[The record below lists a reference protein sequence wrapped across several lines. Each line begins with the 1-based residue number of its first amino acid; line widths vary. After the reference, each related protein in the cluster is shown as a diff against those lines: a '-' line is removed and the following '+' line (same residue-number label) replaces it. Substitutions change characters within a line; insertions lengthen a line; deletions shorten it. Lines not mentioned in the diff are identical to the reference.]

1 MLICAAHGYPGE
13 GRPDVETFVG
23 AKLPFGELR
32 ETVLARVME
41 YSDFV
46 IATIDSGFSVSF
58 YHVQYIY
65 ICKT

>member
-32 ETVLARVME
+32 VYDTRST
-41 YSDFV
+41 YGWF
-46 IATIDSGFSVSF
+46 
-58 YHVQYIY
+58 HVQP
-65 ICKT
+65 TSSTRT